1 MAFVKERFGDAGL
14 YPVAVISGLTDMD
27 AITLSTANLA
37 ADRRLDVAAAAKAI
51 LVAQL
56 SNLAF
61 KSASAIVVGAATLR
75 APIALYLGLSI
86 AGGVAILLAWPWH
99 ATAAAGL

>member
-1 MAFVKERFGDAGL
+1 VAFVKERFGDAGL